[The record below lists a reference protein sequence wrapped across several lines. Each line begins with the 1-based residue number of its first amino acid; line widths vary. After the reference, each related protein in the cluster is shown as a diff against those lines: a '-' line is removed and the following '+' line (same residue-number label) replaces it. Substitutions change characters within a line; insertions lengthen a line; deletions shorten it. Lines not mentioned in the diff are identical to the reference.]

1 MYIVNKPFFQHPFTM
16 LISGGTGTGKTEWL
30 MRFLKNIEH
39 MVQPNVRK
47 ILYCY
52 GEANS
57 NILTLSKNEMKNSD
71 IIGNNNNG
79 NLCQIKTH
87 NGVPS
92 EVLIREEALGCGGK
106 MLLVLDDLIVNLDGA
121 FLDSLFTRGSHNWGV
136 SVILVTQHI
145 FLKTLRT
152 ARANA
157 HILCLMRNP
166 AGELQIRT
174 LAQQLFPGRHQF
186 FMESYRDATREK
198 FSYLLI
204 DMHPNTDDRLRLR
217 TNIFPDDNE
226 TIVYLSKS

>member
-1 MYIVNKPFFQHPFTM
+1 MYSVNKPFFQHPFTM
-16 LISGGTGTGKTEWL
+16 IISGGTGTGKTQWL
-30 MRFLKNIEH
+30 MRFLKNTAHIIH
-39 MVQPNVRK
+39 PRVQK

-57 NILTLSKNEMKNSD
+57 NILALSKMEL
-71 IIGNNNNG
+71 NG
-79 NLCQIKTH
+79 ENQVKTF

-92 EVLIREEALGCGGK
+92 ESIIREEANTCGGK
-106 MLLVLDDLIVNLDGA
+106 LLLVLDDLVVNLDSS

-136 SVILVTQHI
+136 SVVLVTQHV

-174 LAQQLFPGRHQF
+174 LAQQLFPGKHQF
-186 FMESYRDATREK
+186 FMESYRDATGQK
-198 FSYLLI
+198 FSYLII

-217 TNIFPDDNE
+217 TNIFPDDLK
-226 TIVYLSKS
+226 TVVYLPKS